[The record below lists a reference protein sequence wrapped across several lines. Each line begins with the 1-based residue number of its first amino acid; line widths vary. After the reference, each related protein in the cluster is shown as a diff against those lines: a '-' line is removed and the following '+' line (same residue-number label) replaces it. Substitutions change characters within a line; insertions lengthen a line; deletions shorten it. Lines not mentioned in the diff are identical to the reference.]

1 MGLLSTLFCL
11 VLTAHPSWP
20 DSRGTSLGSVP
31 GGKSI
36 RAPGGGDVPHS
47 HSAIW

>member
-1 MGLLSTLFCL
+1 MCRL
-11 VLTAHPSWP
+11 VRADYPGWP
-20 DSRGTSLGSVP
+20 GSKAASLGSVP

-47 HSAIW
+47 AIW